1 MGYMFYP
8 GCMVVSEQYQYE
20 ISAKKI
26 LDYFG
31 IDYKDFPEF
40 HCCGEPMKCVNF
52 LTWLTMAGR
61 IIAMAEKEGRDIL
74 TLCNGCYL
82 SLNKA
87 KKVLLEDEEKRKKVN
102 EILAEE
108 GLKFTGKIKIKHIMT
123 VIDEEIGQEKI
134 KEKLKVDLSGLKLA
148 THYGCHVLRP
158 YSFAIDDPEDPKIL
172 EKYVELLGAKSPYY
186 PERMDC
192 CMILFGNVKPKE
204 ADKIRGEK
212 LLAISRRGFDGLVT
226 ICPLCQH
233 SYETRQKR
241 ISKMLKQEVSVPVI
255 YYTQLL
261 GLALGFE
268 PEELGLNLNQSRV
281 EKILDKIG
289 SKKKKQ

>member
-31 IDYKDFPEF
+31 IDYKNFPEF
-40 HCCGEPMKCVNF
+40 HCCGEPMKCVNL
-52 LTWLTMAGR
+52 LTWLTMAAR
-61 IIAMAEKEGRDIL
+61 IIAIAEKEGRDIL

-87 KKVLLEDEEKRKKVN
+87 KKILLEDDEKKRKVN
-102 EILAEE
+102 EILSEE
-108 GLKFTGKIKIKHIMT
+108 GLEFTGRISIKHIMT
-123 VIDEEIGQEKI
+123 VIDEAIGEEKI
-134 KEKLKVDLSGLKLA
+134 KEKIRISLDGLKLA
-148 THYGCHVLRP
+148 VHYGCHVLRP
-158 YSFAIDDPEDPKIL
+158 YSFAIDDPENPKIL
-172 EKYVELLGAKSPYY
+172 EKYIELLGAKSPYY
-186 PERMDC
+186 PEKMDC
-192 CMILFGNVKPKE
+192 CMILFGNVRPRE

-212 LLAISRRGFDGLVT
+212 LLAVLERGYDGLVT

-241 ISKMLKQEVSVPVI
+241 ISKMLKKKVAVPVV
-255 YYTQLL
+255 YYTQIL

-268 PEELGLNLNQSRV
+268 AEELGLHLNATPVERIL
-281 EKILDKIG
+281 EKIKRA
-289 SKKKKQ
+289 